1 MNQVSLQVL
10 YFRRYGIRQYEEE
23 RIVKKW
29 TSNNGQNLQRTTIS
43 ETWMEKETWAND
55 LLIDREFIWL

>member
-1 MNQVSLQVL
+1 MNPISLQVL
-10 YFRRYGIRQYEEE
+10 YFRRYGIRQHEEE

>member
-10 YFRRYGIRQYEEE
+10 YFRRYGIRQHEEE

>member
-1 MNQVSLQVL
+1 MNPISLQVL
-10 YFRRYGIRQYEEE
+10 YFRRYGIHQHEEE

-29 TSNNGQNLQRTTIS
+29 TSNKGQNLQRTTIS